1 MSEARIDSAFG
12 RITTIV
18 VKEIV
23 DTLRDRR
30 TALVTLMPALFGPIF
45 LVLILHLV
53 GSQSDRARVLE
64 LPVAGAVHAPA
75 LVAFLARQQV
85 AIKPAPSDFEARV
98 RDGNLDVAL
107 DIDAKFADDVAQ
119 GKPGIVRLYYDRSR
133 DRARAS
139 IEQTESL
146 LRAFSRE
153 WGRGRLVLRGVS
165 PEVANPLDVEVHD
178 LATPQSSGSIVL
190 FLVSFYGLF
199 AALMGWLAAALDAT
213 AGERERAS
221 LEPLLTTPA
230 RPLEL
235 AAGKW
240 AAVVALDAAVVVLT
254 LTGFYLTL
262 RFAPLPAVGIPF
274 IFSVTELARFLVV
287 LAPLVLLMPAV
298 MLYVGARGRTF
309 KEAQANVSLLL
320 TFVAIIPFL
329 PMFLQKKDPPWLTWI
344 PVSGQYSLLSRALRG
359 EALPWLD
366 LLQSC
371 VMPLALVAIA
381 LILVARLLA
390 RESTLAG
397 K

>member
-1 MSEARIDSAFG
+1 MTGARNDSALG
-12 RITTIV
+12 RVATIV
-18 VKEIV
+18 AKEIV

-45 LVLILHLV
+45 LVLMMQLFA
-53 GSQSDRARVLE
+53 SQTGRARVLE
-64 LPVAGAVHAPA
+64 LPVAGAAHAPA
-75 LVAFLARQQV
+75 LVEFLARQQV
-85 AIKPAPSDFEARV
+85 AIRPAPADFEARV
-98 RDGNLDVAL
+98 RDGELDVAL
-107 DIDAKFADDVAQ
+107 DIDEKFDEDVAR

-146 LRAFSRE
+146 LRAFNRE

-165 PEVANPLDVEVHD
+165 PEVASPLDVEVHD

-190 FLVSFYGLF
+190 FLVAYYGLF
-199 AALMGWLAAALDAT
+199 AALMGGLAAALDAT
-213 AGERERAS
+213 AGERERQS

-230 RPLEL
+230 RPVEL
-235 AAGKW
+235 ATGKW
-240 AAVVALDAAVVVLT
+240 VAVVALDATVVLLT
-254 LTGFYLTL
+254 LSGFYMTL

-274 IFSVTELARFLVV
+274 LFSLTTLVRFLVV
-287 LAPLVLLMPAV
+287 LVPLVMLMPAV

-329 PMFLQKKDPPWLTWI
+329 PMFLQNKDPPWITWI

-359 EALPWLD
+359 EALVWLD

-371 VMPLALVAIA
+371 VVPFALVAIA
-381 LILVARLLA
+381 LTLVARLLA
-390 RESTLAG
+390 RESVLAG

>member
-1 MSEARIDSAFG
+1 MSVDSALG
-12 RITTIV
+12 RIATIV
-18 VKEIV
+18 AKEIV

-45 LVLILHLV
+45 LVLMLHLV
-53 GSQSDRARVLE
+53 ASQSDKARVLE
-64 LPVAGAVHAPA
+64 LPVAGAANAPA
-75 LVAFLARQQV
+75 LVDFLARQQV
-85 AIKPAPSDFEARV
+85 AIKPAPADFETRV

-107 DIDAKFADDVAQ
+107 DIDAKFAEDVAQ

-146 LRAFSRE
+146 LRAFNRE

-165 PEVANPLDVEVHD
+165 PEVASPLDVEVHD

-190 FLVSFYGLF
+190 FLVAYYGLF
-199 AALMGWLAAALDAT
+199 AALMGGLAAALDAT
-213 AGERERAS
+213 AGERERQS
-221 LEPLLTTPA
+221 LEPLLTTPV

-235 AAGKW
+235 ATAKW
-240 AAVVALDAAVVVLT
+240 AAVVALDATVVVLT
-254 LTGFYLTL
+254 LSGFYVTL

-274 IFSVTELARFLVV
+274 LFSVTELGRFLVV
-287 LAPLVLLMPAV
+287 LVPLVLLMPAV

-329 PMFLQKKDPPWLTWI
+329 PMFLQRKDPPWLTWI

-381 LILVARLLA
+381 LTLVARLLA

>member
-1 MSEARIDSAFG
+1 MSVDSALG
-12 RITTIV
+12 RIATIV
-18 VKEIV
+18 AKEVV

-45 LVLILHLV
+45 LVLMLHLV
-53 GSQSDRARVLE
+53 ASQSDKARVLE
-64 LPVAGAVHAPA
+64 LPVAGAANAPA
-75 LVAFLARQQV
+75 LVDFLARQQV
-85 AIKPAPSDFEARV
+85 EIKPAPADFETRV

-107 DIDAKFADDVAQ
+107 DIDTRFAEDVAR

-146 LRAFSRE
+146 LRAFNRE

-165 PEVANPLDVEVHD
+165 PEVASPLDVEVHD

-190 FLVSFYGLF
+190 FLVAYYGLF
-199 AALMGWLAAALDAT
+199 AALMGGLAAALDAT
-213 AGERERAS
+213 AGERERQS
-221 LEPLLTTPA
+221 LEPLLTTPV

-235 AAGKW
+235 ATAKW
-240 AAVVALDAAVVVLT
+240 AAVVALDATVVVLT
-254 LTGFYLTL
+254 LAGFYVTL

-274 IFSVTELARFLVV
+274 LFSLTELGRFLVV
-287 LAPLVLLMPAV
+287 LVPLVLLMPAV

-320 TFVAIIPFL
+320 TVVAIIPFL

-381 LILVARLLA
+381 LTLVARLLA

>member
-1 MSEARIDSAFG
+1 MSVDSALG
-12 RITTIV
+12 RIATIV
-18 VKEIV
+18 AKEIV

-45 LVLILHLV
+45 LVLMLHLV
-53 GSQSDRARVLE
+53 ASQSDKARVLE
-64 LPVAGAVHAPA
+64 LPVAGAANAPA
-75 LVAFLARQQV
+75 LVDFLARQQV
-85 AIKPAPSDFEARV
+85 AIMPAPADFETRV

-107 DIDAKFADDVAQ
+107 DIDSQFAEDVAR

-146 LRAFSRE
+146 LRAFNRE

-165 PEVANPLDVEVHD
+165 PEVASPLDVEVHD

-190 FLVSFYGLF
+190 FLVAYYGLF
-199 AALMGWLAAALDAT
+199 AALMGGLAAALDAT
-213 AGERERAS
+213 AGERERQS
-221 LEPLLTTPA
+221 LEPLLTTPV

-235 AAGKW
+235 ATAKW
-240 AAVVALDAAVVVLT
+240 AAVVALDATVVVLT
-254 LTGFYLTL
+254 LTGFYVTL

-274 IFSVTELARFLVV
+274 LFSVTELGRFLVV
-287 LAPLVLLMPAV
+287 LVPLVLLMPAV

-329 PMFLQKKDPPWLTWI
+329 PMFLQRKDPPWLTWI

-381 LILVARLLA
+381 LTLVARLLA

>member
-1 MSEARIDSAFG
+1 MSVDSALG
-12 RITTIV
+12 RIATIV
-18 VKEIV
+18 AKEIV

-45 LVLILHLV
+45 LVLMLHLV
-53 GSQSDRARVLE
+53 ASQSDKARVLE
-64 LPVAGAVHAPA
+64 LPVAGAANAPA
-75 LVAFLARQQV
+75 LVDFLARQQV
-85 AIKPAPSDFEARV
+85 AIKPAPADFESRV

-107 DIDAKFADDVAQ
+107 DIDAKFAEDVAQ

-146 LRAFSRE
+146 LRAFNRE

-165 PEVANPLDVEVHD
+165 PEVASPLDVEVHD

-190 FLVSFYGLF
+190 FLVAYYGLF
-199 AALMGWLAAALDAT
+199 AALMGGLAAALDAT
-213 AGERERAS
+213 AGERERQS
-221 LEPLLTTPA
+221 LEPLLTTPV

-235 AAGKW
+235 ATAKW
-240 AAVVALDAAVVVLT
+240 AAVVALDATVVVLT
-254 LTGFYLTL
+254 LTGFYVTL

-274 IFSVTELARFLVV
+274 LFSVTELGRFLVV
-287 LAPLVLLMPAV
+287 LVPLVLLMPAV

-329 PMFLQKKDPPWLTWI
+329 PMFLQRKDPPWLTWI

-381 LILVARLLA
+381 LTLVARLLA

>member
-1 MSEARIDSAFG
+1 VSVDSALG
-12 RITTIV
+12 RIATIV
-18 VKEIV
+18 AKEIV

-45 LVLILHLV
+45 LVLMLHLV
-53 GSQSDRARVLE
+53 ASQSDKARVLE
-64 LPVAGAVHAPA
+64 LPVAGAANAPA
-75 LVAFLARQQV
+75 LVDFLARQQV
-85 AIKPAPSDFEARV
+85 AIKPAPADFETRV

-107 DIDAKFADDVAQ
+107 DIDSQFAEDVAR

-146 LRAFSRE
+146 LRAFNRE

-165 PEVANPLDVEVHD
+165 PEVASPLDVEVHD

-190 FLVSFYGLF
+190 FLVAYYGLF
-199 AALMGWLAAALDAT
+199 AALMGGLAAALDAT
-213 AGERERAS
+213 AGERERQS
-221 LEPLLTTPA
+221 LEPLLTTPV

-235 AAGKW
+235 ATAKW
-240 AAVVALDAAVVVLT
+240 AAVVALDATVVVLT
-254 LTGFYLTL
+254 LSGFYVTL

-274 IFSVTELARFLVV
+274 LFSVTELGRFLVV
-287 LAPLVLLMPAV
+287 LVPLVLLMPAV

-329 PMFLQKKDPPWLTWI
+329 PMFLQRKDPPWLTWI

-381 LILVARLLA
+381 LTLVARLLA

>member
-1 MSEARIDSAFG
+1 MSVDSALG
-12 RITTIV
+12 RIATIV
-18 VKEIV
+18 AKEIV

-45 LVLILHLV
+45 LVLMLHLV
-53 GSQSDRARVLE
+53 ASQSDKARVLE
-64 LPVAGAVHAPA
+64 LPVAGAANAPA
-75 LVAFLARQQV
+75 LVDFLARQQV
-85 AIKPAPSDFEARV
+85 AIKPAPADFETRV
-98 RDGNLDVAL
+98 RDGNLEVAL
-107 DIDAKFADDVAQ
+107 DIDSQFAEDVAQ

-146 LRAFSRE
+146 LRAFNRE

-165 PEVANPLDVEVHD
+165 PEVASPLDVEAHD

-190 FLVSFYGLF
+190 FLVAYYGLF
-199 AALMGWLAAALDAT
+199 AALMGGLAAALDAT
-213 AGERERAS
+213 AGERERQS
-221 LEPLLTTPA
+221 LEPLLTTPV

-235 AAGKW
+235 ATAKW
-240 AAVVALDAAVVVLT
+240 AAVVALDATVVVLT
-254 LTGFYLTL
+254 LSGFYVTL

-274 IFSVTELARFLVV
+274 LFSVTELGRFLVV
-287 LAPLVLLMPAV
+287 LVPLVLLMPAV

-329 PMFLQKKDPPWLTWI
+329 PMFLQRKDPPWLTWI